1 MEETT
6 EQMIQR
12 LLAGMRVDHEAM
24 MAQIRTGQEEI
35 MVQIASL
42 ESLLDSYEAKIEA
55 NLEVLKIMIRPGQRP
70 SQELRET
77 KTNPD
82 L

>member
-6 EQMIQR
+6 AQMIQR
-12 LLAGMRVDHEAM
+12 LLAEMRADHEDM

-42 ESLLDSYEAKIEA
+42 ESHLDSYEAKIEA
-55 NLEVLKIMIRPGQRP
+55 NLKVLNILI
-70 SQELRET
+70 ST
-77 KTNPD
+77 KTGTETQPGTNGSQN
-82 L
+82 